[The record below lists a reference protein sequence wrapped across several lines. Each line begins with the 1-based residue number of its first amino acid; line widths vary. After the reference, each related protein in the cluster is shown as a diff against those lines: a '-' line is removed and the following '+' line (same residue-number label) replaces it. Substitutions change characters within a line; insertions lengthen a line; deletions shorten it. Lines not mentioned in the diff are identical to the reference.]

1 MTETINPI
9 EFLKEEMEND
19 EIAYRVNAI
28 HRLKTIVTLIGGEQ
42 FKNQLLP
49 YLESLIKKEDD
60 EVLFAIADE
69 LGNIS
74 NLLFGGYTILIPA
87 LETLASVEETVVR
100 DAAVKSLQTLSGL
113 LSDSEIQ
120 NTYIPMIL
128 RLANGEWFTSRV
140 SAVNLMYAIYP
151 RAGGLKEK
159 IRQKFIELCNEETPM
174 VRRAIANKIGEFA
187 TFVEKDIV
195 INELIPIFKQLSS
208 DEQDSVKVLCLDS
221 LKQIAKILNKEENKT
236 HTLPI
241 IIAATEDK
249 SWKIRLALSKNFAQ
263 LAEAF
268 GKEITDIS
276 LIQIFTTLL
285 KDSETD
291 VRITAVMSLG
301 SFIKLINIDKLHL
314 LIPQVQALARDNS
327 ALVKNGI
334 TDVIGSMVSLV
345 GKEASMQKLFPYML
359 ELVEDKDPDVRI
371 SAIKAFVRFAEVVG
385 TDLMNPLVQHL
396 KNLID
401 DKKWRVRI
409 SAYETIVDLALF
421 YQNYDLFSKVMEPIF
436 MGFLK
441 DRAHTIREYGVK
453 RLPNLIQVYKIDWV
467 YASLLPKLNE
477 ALNKENGYLFRISA
491 LYCLQAVAQSVAQ
504 DVANDKVIPLLLKAG
519 KDSVPNVKFT
529 VIKILKSIA
538 GKNDGTTN
546 QLMKPILQEL
556 TNDTDRDVQYFAQDA
571 LAGM

>member
-1 MTETINPI
+1 MSDPINPI

-19 EIAYRVNAI
+19 EIAVRVNAI
-28 HRLKTIVTLIGGEQ
+28 HRLKTVVTLIGGEQ

-100 DAAVKSLQTLSGL
+100 DAAVKSFQTLSAL
-113 LSDSEIQ
+113 MSDSDLQ
-120 NTYIPMIL
+120 NAYIPMIL
-128 RLANGEWFTSRV
+128 RLASGEWFTSRV

-151 RAGGLKEK
+151 RAGPIKEK

-174 VRRAIANKIGEFA
+174 VRRAIASKIGEFA

-195 INELIPIFKQLSS
+195 INELIPIFKQLST
-208 DEQDSVKVLCLDS
+208 DEQDSVKVLALES
-221 LKQIAKILNKEENKT
+221 LKSIAKILNASENKT
-236 HTLPI
+236 HALPI

-249 SWKIRLALSKNFAQ
+249 SWKIRLALAKNFAQ

-276 LIQIFTTLL
+276 LIQIFTNLL

-291 VRITAVMSLG
+291 VRIAGVQSLN
-301 SFIKLINIDKLHL
+301 SFIKLINVDKLQL
-314 LIPQVQALARDNS
+314 LIPQVQALARDHSNS
-327 ALVKNGI
+327 VKTGI
-334 TDVIGSMVSLV
+334 CEVVGGMVSLV
-345 GKEASMQKLFPYML
+345 GKDISMQKLFPYLL
-359 ELVEDKDPDVRI
+359 ELVEDKDPDVKI
-371 SAIKAFVRFAEVVG
+371 NAIKSFVRFAEVVG
-385 TDLMNPLVQHL
+385 ADLMNPLVPHL

-409 SAYETIVDLALF
+409 SAYETISELALF
-421 YQNYDLFSKVMEPIF
+421 YQNYDLFIKIMEPIF

-441 DRAHTIREYGVK
+441 DRAHTIREFGVK
-453 RLPNLIQVYKIDWV
+453 KLPSLIQVYKTEWV
-467 YASLLPKLNE
+467 YNGLLPKLND
-477 ALNKENGYLFRISA
+477 ALNKDNGYLFRITA
-491 LYCLQAVAQSVAQ
+491 IYCLQAVAQSVSQ
-504 DVANDKVIPLLLKAG
+504 EIANDKILPILLKTG

-529 VIKILKSIA
+529 VIKLLKGLNTKSEII
-538 GKNDGTTN
+538 NM
-546 QLMKPILQEL
+546 QIKPYFQEL
-556 TNDTDRDVQYFAQDA
+556 TNDPDRDVAYFATDA
-571 LAGM
+571 LNSL